1 METDQNFYPR
11 NCLVCFQGVLFQQHL
26 NSDVELII
34 VHFSSLKA
42 FNQFCGWGSRTLKA
56 IWKQDQVH
64 LFDGHCSFFD
74 FTSCVVH
81 IHNLCSHNAKTIFS
95 LIWCHAAVWRP
106 EWLTWGLG
114 APHSSSGC
122 SLLSPSRAVYWL
134 GNDTLRVSA
143 DLFAENRR
151 RLCAALK
158 AKAGVL
164 PQSVVV
170 LQGGEQ
176 KQRYCTDTDVVFR
189 QVCNFPLI
197 SRLKFPVV
205 HQWSREANGNV

>member
-1 METDQNFYPR
+1 MYIFTRQK
-11 NCLVCFQGVLFQQHL
+11 LCFNWF
-26 NSDVELII
+26 DVMQLYDIE
-34 VHFSSLKA
+34 
-42 FNQFCGWGSRTLKA
+42 R
-56 IWKQDQVH
+56 
-64 LFDGHCSFFD
+64 
-74 FTSCVVH
+74 
-81 IHNLCSHNAKTIFS
+81 
-95 LIWCHAAVWRP
+95 
-106 EWLTWGLG
+106 WLTWGLH
-114 APHSSSGC
+114 APHASSGC
-122 SLLSPSRAVYWL
+122 SFLSPFRAVYWL

-158 AKAGVL
+158 AKDGVS

-189 QVCNFPLI
+189 QVWNFPLI

-205 HQWSREANGNV
+205 HQWSREANGNVSNKKSQVSIQVKPRL